1 VTETKLILLFSS
13 VNNQIILKKKTISH
27 DHGGHKN
34 IKQNYFQ
41 P

>member
-1 VTETKLILLFSS
+1 VTDTKLILLFSS
-13 VNNQIILKKKTISH
+13 VNNQIILKKTISH